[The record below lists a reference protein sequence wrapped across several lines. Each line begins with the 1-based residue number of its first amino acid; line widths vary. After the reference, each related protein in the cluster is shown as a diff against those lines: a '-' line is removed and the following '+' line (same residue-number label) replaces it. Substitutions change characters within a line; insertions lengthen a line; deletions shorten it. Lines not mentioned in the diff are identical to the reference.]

1 MGGRRYVALPLP
13 SSAFSEVLSPPYW
26 LGNTAP
32 YFFSSHL
39 SKISTTI
46 SPPNNPQSYILYT
59 LHPWRIFFARPDSRP
74 KNDDDHHFSLILSS
88 TFPMTLTV
96 IEIKER
102 QRASIF
108 FDELYILLYATS
120 INKSVPSRLPFAGL
134 SGGHTLSMVHVCRP
148 FTLVHLCHDL

>member
-1 MGGRRYVALPLP
+1 MGDRRYVALPLP
-13 SSAFSEVLSPPYW
+13 SLAFSEVLSPPYW

-108 FDELYILLYATS
+108 LTSFIFYYTQHPSTNLFPHAFLLQ
-120 INKSVPSRLPFAGL
+120 VCPEV
-134 SGGHTLSMVHVCRP
+134 TL
-148 FTLVHLCHDL
+148 